1 MRRENLN
8 YRLIIII
15 MVLIMCSVIGAI
27 YYLTIN
33 KIDMVYKEAGTDG
46 LLDLK
51 KVYLKDTVDNLVL
64 RIEELRKETRSDYN
78 KIIDHTLS
86 YIEQIEDEADFKEWM
101 RIYFNA
107 ESTVHIMDAM
117 IIDLTSGSMIYANKS
132 DLIYP
137 LDLEANQMRMQSEY
151 ERYEIVTFD
160 LYRVFI
166 GVKRRSLDAIV
177 INKIKDELH
186 QSSYADDSYIWV
198 NEILN
203 YSGGDNYAIRLIHP
217 NLIDTEGAL
226 LSTNTTDI
234 KGNHPYLIELE
245 GVKREGAIF
254 YSYYFKKLS
263 SDVISEKLTYSKLY
277 PDFNW
282 IISMGVH
289 LDDISDYL
297 TITSQK
303 SKEHINA
310 LIRLIIVLILILS
323 AVSIGFLIALDRWY
337 NSRIKRKLIAEA
349 MIDPLTG
356 AFNRRAGVRD
366 LTELMRQYLSGDLKQ
381 KVAIVMMDL
390 DDFKLI
396 NDTYGHETGDKVL
409 GCFTRT
415 IKDQVRQSDR
425 LYRWGGEE
433 FLLVLEGL
441 GPENFEGYDFKLLS
455 ALKLRQPFEDLGNLV
470 VTMSMGIAFF
480 EQGDIDY
487 KDVLERADRAL
498 YLSKKTGKD
507 RANICLKNSI

>member
-1 MRRENLN
+1 MKRENLN
-8 YRLIIII
+8 YRLIIIT
-15 MVLIMCSVIGAI
+15 MVLIMCSVIGVI

-33 KIDMVYKEAGTDG
+33 KIDAVYKDAGTEG

-51 KVYLKDTVDNLVL
+51 KVYLRDTVDNLVL
-64 RIEELRKETRSDYN
+64 RIEELRRDTRSDYN
-78 KIIDHTLS
+78 KIIDQTLS
-86 YIEQIEDEADFKEWM
+86 YIGQIEDEEVFKEWM

-107 ESTVHIMDAM
+107 ESSVHIIDAM
-117 IIDLTSGSMIYANKS
+117 IIDTTTGSMIYANKS

-137 LDLEANQMRMQSEY
+137 LDLEANMMRMKSEY
-151 ERYEIVTFD
+151 ERFEIVTLD
-160 LYRVFI
+160 QYHVFI
-166 GVKRRSLDAIV
+166 GVRRKALDAIV
-177 INKIKDELH
+177 INQIKDELH
-186 QSSYADDSYIWV
+186 HSSYADDSYIWV

-234 KGNHPYLIELE
+234 KGNHPYLTELE
-245 GVKREGAIF
+245 GVKREGSIF

-289 LDDISDYL
+289 LNDISEYL

-303 SKEHINA
+303 SEAHINA
-310 LIRLIIVLILILS
+310 LIRLIVILILVLS
-323 AVSIGFLIALDRWY
+323 SLSIGFLIALDRWY
-337 NSRIKRKLIAEA
+337 NSRIKRNLIAEA

-356 AFNRRAGVRD
+356 ALNRRAGIRD
-366 LTELMRQYLSGDLKQ
+366 LSEYMRRYISGEMKQ
-381 KVAIVMMDL
+381 TIAIVMMDL

-415 IKDQVRQSDR
+415 IKDHVRQSDR

-441 GPENFEGYDFKLLS
+441 GPDNFEGYDTKLQS
-455 ALKLRQPFEDLGNLV
+455 ALKLRQPFEDLEDLV
-470 VTMSMGIAFF
+470 FTMSMGIAFF
-480 EQGDIDY
+480 EPGDVDY
-487 KDVLERADRAL
+487 KEVLARADTAL

-507 RANICLKNSI
+507 CANICRKNGV

>member
-8 YRLIIII
+8 YRIIII
-15 MVLIMCSVIGAI
+15 VMVLIMCSVIGVI

-33 KIDMVYKEAGTDG
+33 KIDAVYKDAGTEG

-64 RIEELRKETRSDYN
+64 RIEELRKETRFDYN
-78 KIIDHTLS
+78 KIIDQTLS
-86 YIEQIEDEADFKEWM
+86 YIDQIEDEEAFKEWM

-107 ESTVHIMDAM
+107 ESSVHIIDAM
-117 IIDLTSGSMIYANKS
+117 MIDLPTGSMIYANKS

-137 LDLEANQMRMQSEY
+137 LDLEVNQMRLKSEY
-151 ERYEIVTFD
+151 ERYETVTLD
-160 LYRVFI
+160 QYRIFI
-166 GVKRRSLDAIV
+166 GVRRKGIDAIV

-186 QSSYADDSYIWV
+186 HSSYADDSYIWV

-234 KGNHPYLIELE
+234 KGNQPYLTELE
-245 GVKREGAIF
+245 GIKRDGSIF

-289 LDDISDYL
+289 LDDISEYL
-297 TITSQK
+297 ISTSQK

-310 LIRLIIVLILILS
+310 LIKLIVVLILILS
-323 AVSIGFLIALDRWY
+323 TLSIGFLIALDRWY
-337 NSRIKRKLIAEA
+337 NSRVKRNLIAEA

-356 AFNRRAGVRD
+356 VLNRRAGIRD
-366 LTELMRQYLSGDLKQ
+366 LTEYMRRYLSGDLKQ
-381 KVAIVMMDL
+381 MIAIVMMDL

-396 NDTYGHETGDKVL
+396 NDTYGHETGDRVL
-409 GCFTRT
+409 GYFTQT
-415 IKDQVRQSDR
+415 IREHVRQTDR

-441 GPENFEGYDFKLLS
+441 GPDNFEGYDIKLLH
-455 ALKLRQPFEDLGNLV
+455 ALKLRQPFEDLGSLV
-470 VTMSMGIAFF
+470 FTMSMGIAFF
-480 EQGDIDY
+480 EQGDVDY
-487 KDVLERADRAL
+487 KEVLARADAAL

-507 RANICLKNSI
+507 RANICRKNES